1 MRNAE
6 GKPELSF
13 GIPHSLLGIRIDDA
27 PPSGH
32 AGNKVADFLAGSG
45 VFSMRTLVSSL
56 VLICCVGMVLA
67 ADDPPAKKKKDT
79 PTTKKDSSSAKKKN
93 DAPLHVGGNLP
104 GPFHP
109 YNVTGPYKQHF
120 HSLIS
125 EHDLDP
131 MVMIFYKSVDFSDPL
146 PDLLK
151 RLDTAIA
158 KNPDVRLGSFA
169 VFLPEDL
176 SDVVG
181 GDDKTDDAR
190 LKLEKQIDQAA
201 SDMKLK
207 NVVLC
212 MDTKADVDKYGLSES
227 NLITVVLYTKLKVVA
242 VYALPKSDF
251 TPSAIDKIMADVADK
266 LGAKRK

>member
-1 MRNAE
+1 
-6 GKPELSF
+6 
-13 GIPHSLLGIRIDDA
+13 
-27 PPSGH
+27 
-32 AGNKVADFLAGSG
+32 
-45 VFSMRTLVSSL
+45 MRTLVSSL
-56 VLICCVGMVLA
+56 ALVLLAGMILA

-79 PTTKKDSSSAKKKN
+79 STAKKDSPSAKKK
-93 DAPLHVGGNLP
+93 DAPLRVGGNLP

-109 YNVTGPYKQHF
+109 YNVTGPHKQHF
-120 HSLIS
+120 HSLVS

-131 MVMIFYKSVDFSDPL
+131 MVMVFYKSVDFSDPL

-151 RLDTAIA
+151 RLDTAIT

-207 NVVLC
+207 NVILC

-227 NLITVVLYTKLKVVA
+227 NLITVVLYTKLKVFA

-251 TPSAIDKIMADVADK
+251 TPAAIDKIMAEVADK